1 MILVTGATGN
11 VGAEVIHALPNKSEI
26 LAAVLDVEQ
35 ARQQLQEDCEYV
47 AFDFT
52 DSASFPALLERVDKI
67 FLVRP
72 PAIADV
78 AVFEPL
84 IVAAKAANVQQIV
97 FLSLQGVEKV
107 SFVPHAKI
115 EALIEESGIPYTFLR
130 SGFFMQNL
138 NTTHRQ
144 DIAENDE
151 IFIPA
156 GKSRTA
162 FIDVRDLGAIAA
174 RVLTEPGHSNKA
186 YILTGSEALNYHEVA
201 QAFTEQLGRPI
212 RYPNPSVL
220 SFVWRMWRRG
230 NKLQQVIVMA
240 FLYTITR
247 MGQAKEVSPEAE
259 QLLGRPP
266 HSLAEYVRDYRAC
279 WEPSSALT

>member
-26 LAAVLDVEQ
+26 IAAVLDVEE
-35 ARQQLQEDCEYV
+35 ARAQLQEDIEYV
-47 AFDFT
+47 AFDFM
-52 DSASFPALLERVDKI
+52 DAPSFPALLQRVDKI

-84 IVAAKAANVQQIV
+84 IVAAKEAGVQQIV

-115 EALIEESGIPYTFLR
+115 ETLIEESGVPYTFLR

-144 DIAENDE
+144 DIAEHDE

-162 FIDVRDLGAIAA
+162 FIDVRDLGAVAA
-174 RVLTEPGHSNKA
+174 RVLTEPGHTSKA
-186 YILTGSEALNYHEVA
+186 YVLTGRDALNYDEVA
-201 QAFTEQLGRPI
+201 RIFTEQLGRQI
-212 RYPNPSVL
+212 HYPNPSVL
-220 SFVWRMWRRG
+220 AFVRRMWRRG
-230 NKLQQVIVMA
+230 NKLQQVLVMA

-259 QLLGRPP
+259 QLLGRAPY
-266 HSLAEYVRDYRAC
+266 SLAQYVQDYRAC
-279 WEPSSALT
+279 WE